1 MVTEL
6 WFLIGTLSRWALFAG
21 LLVAVGAVAFKLV
34 VLRRFPG
41 FDLEEDP
48 EEDDAAGVGPERLAA
63 RIGGLA
69 VLLAGAGALGRLA
82 AEVSVFRD
90 PFEPLGAEV
99 RLLVTGTS
107 WGRAWLGQVTAVGVS
122 GLAFVLAAARGARA
136 EFGWIAAMAGV
147 ALLAYTPA
155 LAGHAAGAEHF
166 VVPAITADIF
176 HMVAGG
182 AWLGTLAV
190 MAGVLVLGR
199 RRGASISR
207 RRVVDWISAF
217 SPLALGSAAVIAVTG
232 LFAAWLHLGAVSALW
247 SEPYGRTLSLKL
259 LIILGIAGCGAY
271 NWRRAP
277 GRVAD
282 AEDPPRLPP
291 TVTVELGA
299 AGLLLLVTAVLTGT
313 PPPAH

>member
-1 MVTEL
+1 M
-6 WFLIGTLSRWALFAG
+6 WFLIGTVSRWALFAG

-41 FDLEEDP
+41 FEP
-48 EEDDAAGVGPERLAA
+48 EEADAAGVAPESLAA

-107 WGRAWLGQVTAVGVS
+107 WGRAWLAQVAAVMVS
-122 GLAFVLAAARGARA
+122 GLAFALACARGPRA
-136 EFGWIAAMAGV
+136 EFGWVAATAGV

-166 VVPAITADIF
+166 VTPAITADIF

-199 RRGASISR
+199 RRGIPASKR
-207 RRVVDWISAF
+207 RIIDWISAF
-217 SPLALGSAAVIAVTG
+217 SPLALGSAAVIAATG
-232 LFAAWLHLGAVSALW
+232 LFAAWLHLGTIPALW
-247 SEPYGRTLSLKL
+247 TEPYGRTLSLKL
-259 LIILGIAGCGAY
+259 FVVLGIVGCGAY
-271 NWRRAP
+271 NWKRAP
-277 GRVAD
+277 GRVG
-282 AEDPPRLPP
+282 ESGDPPRLPP
-291 TVTVELGA
+291 TVAFELGA

>member
-6 WFLIGTLSRWALFAG
+6 WFLAGTLSRWALFAG
-21 LLVAVGAVAFKLV
+21 LFVAVGAVAFKLV

-41 FDLEEDP
+41 FEAET
-48 EEDDAAGVGPERLAA
+48 EAEAETVGVAPERLAA

-82 AEVSVFRD
+82 AEVSLFRD
-90 PFEPLGAEV
+90 PFEPLAAEV
-99 RLLVTGTS
+99 RLLVAGTS
-107 WGRAWLGQVTAVGVS
+107 WGRAWLGQITAVVLS
-122 GLAFVLAAARGARA
+122 GLAFALASVRGPQA

-166 VVPAITADIF
+166 VTPAITADTF

-190 MAGVLVLGR
+190 MAGVLYLGR

-207 RRVVDWISAF
+207 RRIVDWISAF

-247 SEPYGRTLSLKL
+247 TESYGRTLGLKL
-259 LIILGIAGCGAY
+259 LVLLGIVGCGAY

-277 GRVAD
+277 GRVVEAG
-282 AEDPPRLPP
+282 DPPRLPP
-291 TVTVELGA
+291 TVTLELSA
-299 AGLLLLVTAVLTGT
+299 AGLILLVTAILTGT
-313 PPPAH
+313 TPPAH

>member
-1 MVTEL
+1 M
-6 WFLIGTLSRWALFAG
+6 WFLIGTLSRWALFTG

-41 FDLEEDP
+41 FGPVE
-48 EEDDAAGVGPERLAA
+48 DAADGITPERVAA

-82 AEVSVFRD
+82 TEVSVFRD
-90 PFEPLGAEV
+90 PFEPMGAEV

-107 WGRAWLGQVTAVGVS
+107 WGRAWLGQVTAVVLS
-122 GLAFVLAAARGARA
+122 AFAFALASARGPRA
-136 EFGWIAAMAGV
+136 EFGWVAATATV

-166 VVPAITADIF
+166 VTPAITADVF
-176 HMVAGG
+176 HVVAGG
-182 AWLGTLAV
+182 VWMGTLSV
-190 MAGVLVLGR
+190 MAAVLHFGR

-207 RRVVDWISAF
+207 GRIVDWVSAF
-217 SPLALGSAAVIAVTG
+217 SPLALGSSAILAATG

-247 SEPYGRTLSLKL
+247 NEPYGRTLSLKL
-259 LIILGIAGCGAY
+259 FVLLGILAFGAY

-277 GRVAD
+277 GRVRD
-282 AEDPPRLPP
+282 GGNPPRLPP
-291 TVTVELGA
+291 TVTLELSA

>member
-1 MVTEL
+1 M
-6 WFLIGTLSRWALFAG
+6 WFLVGTLSRWALFAG
-21 LLVAVGAVAFKLV
+21 LLVAVGAVAFKLI

-41 FDLEEDP
+41 FEREG
-48 EEDDAAGVGPERLAA
+48 DAAGGAAPERLAA

-99 RLLVTGTS
+99 RLLVSATS
-107 WGRAWLGQVTAVGVS
+107 WGRAWLAQVAAVVVS
-122 GLAFVLAAARGARA
+122 GLAFALASARGPRA
-136 EFGWIAAMAGV
+136 EFGWIAATAGV

-155 LAGHAAGAEHF
+155 LAGHAVGAEHF
-166 VVPAITADIF
+166 VTPAITADIF

-190 MAGVLVLGR
+190 MAGVLYLGR
-199 RRGASISR
+199 RRGALISKR
-207 RRVVDWISAF
+207 RIIDWISAF
-217 SPLALGSAAVIAVTG
+217 SPLALGSAAVIGVTG

-247 SEPYGRTLSLKL
+247 TEPYGRTLSLKL
-259 LIILGIAGCGAY
+259 FVLLGVAGCGAY

-277 GRVAD
+277 GRVGEAG
-282 AEDPPRLPP
+282 DPPRLPR
-291 TVTVELGA
+291 TVTIELSA
-299 AGLLLLVTAVLTGT
+299 AGLLLLVTAVLAGT

>member
-1 MVTEL
+1 M

-34 VLRRFPG
+34 ILRRFPG
-41 FDLEEDP
+41 FAPAEE
-48 EEDDAAGVGPERLAA
+48 EAAGLAPERLAA

-69 VLLAGAGALGRLA
+69 VLLAGVGTLGRLA
-82 AEVSVFRD
+82 AEASIFRD
-90 PFEPLGAEV
+90 PFEPLGAEL

-107 WGRAWLGQVTAVGVS
+107 WGRAWLGQIAAVVLS
-122 GLAFVLAAARGARA
+122 GLAFALAAARGARA
-136 EFGWIAAMAGV
+136 EFGWIAATAGV

-166 VVPAITADIF
+166 VTPAIAADIF

-182 AWLGTLAV
+182 VWLGTLAV
-190 MAGVLVLGR
+190 MAGVLYLGR
-199 RRGASISR
+199 RRGASLSKR
-207 RRVVDWISAF
+207 RIVDWISAF

-247 SEPYGRTLSLKL
+247 TEPYGRTLSLKL
-259 LIILGIAGCGAY
+259 LLVAAIVGCGAY

-277 GRVAD
+277 GRVGEAG
-282 AEDPPRLPP
+282 DPPRLPP
-291 TVTVELGA
+291 TVTAELSA
-299 AGLLLLVTAVLTGT
+299 AGLLLIVTAVLTGT

>member
-1 MVTEL
+1 M
-6 WFLIGTLSRWALFAG
+6 A
-21 LLVAVGAVAFKLV
+21 
-34 VLRRFPG
+34 
-41 FDLEEDP
+41 
-48 EEDDAAGVGPERLAA
+48 PERLAA
-63 RIGGLA
+63 RIGALA

-82 AEVSVFRD
+82 AEMSIFRD
-90 PFEPLGAEV
+90 PFEPLAAEA

-107 WGRAWLGQVTAVGVS
+107 WGRAWLTQVAAVVLS
-122 GLAFVLAAARGARA
+122 GLAFALASARGARA
-136 EFGWIAAMAGV
+136 EFGWVAATAGV

-155 LAGHAAGAEHF
+155 LAGHAAGADHF

-182 AWLGTLAV
+182 VWLGTLAV

-199 RRGASISR
+199 RRGASVSR
-207 RRVVDWISAF
+207 RRIIDWISAF

-247 SEPYGRTLSLKL
+247 TEPYGRTLSLKL
-259 LIILGIAGCGAY
+259 FVLLGIAGCGAY

-282 AEDPPRLPP
+282 AGDPARLPP
-291 TVTVELGA
+291 TVAVELSA
-299 AGLLLLVTAVLTGT
+299 AGLLLLVTAVLAGT
-313 PPPAH
+313 TPPAH

>member
-1 MVTEL
+1 M

-41 FDLEEDP
+41 FEP
-48 EEDDAAGVGPERLAA
+48 EEDETGGVAPERLAA
-63 RIGGLA
+63 RIGALA

-82 AEVSVFRD
+82 AETSIFRD
-90 PFEPLGAEV
+90 PFEPLVAEV
-99 RLLVTGTS
+99 RLLVAGTS
-107 WGRAWLGQVTAVGVS
+107 WGRAWLTQIAAVVLS
-122 GLAFVLAAARGARA
+122 GLAFALAATRGARA
-136 EFGWIAAMAGV
+136 EFGWIAATACV

-166 VVPAITADIF
+166 VTPAITADIF

-199 RRGASISR
+199 RRGASISKR
-207 RRVVDWISAF
+207 RIVDWISAF

-232 LFAAWLHLGAVSALW
+232 LFAAWLHLGSVSALW
-247 SEPYGRTLSLKL
+247 TEPYGRTLSLKL
-259 LIILGIAGCGAY
+259 VVLLAIVGCGAY
-271 NWRRAP
+271 NWRRAR

-282 AEDPPRLPP
+282 AGGPPRLPP
-291 TVTVELGA
+291 TVTVELSA
-299 AGLLLLVTAVLTGT
+299 AGLLLLVTAILTGT
-313 PPPAH
+313 TPPAH

>member
-1 MVTEL
+1 MDM

-34 VLRRFPG
+34 ILRRFPG
-41 FDLEEDP
+41 FEP
-48 EEDDAAGVGPERLAA
+48 EEDGAAGVTPERLAA

-69 VLLAGAGALGRLA
+69 VLLAGAGTLGRLA
-82 AEVSVFRD
+82 AEASIFRD
-90 PFEPLGAEV
+90 PFEPLGAEL

-107 WGRAWLGQVTAVGVS
+107 WGRAWLGQVAAVVVS
-122 GLAFVLAAARGARA
+122 GLAFALAAARGARA
-136 EFGWIAAMAGV
+136 EFGWIAATAGV

-166 VVPAITADIF
+166 VTPAITADIF

-182 AWLGTLAV
+182 VWLGTLAV
-190 MAGVLVLGR
+190 MAGVLYLGR
-199 RRGASISR
+199 RRGASLSKR
-207 RRVVDWISAF
+207 RIVDWISAF

-232 LFAAWLHLGAVSALW
+232 LFAAWLHLGSISALW
-247 SEPYGRTLSLKL
+247 TEPWGRTLSLKL
-259 LIILGIAGCGAY
+259 FVVLAIAGCGAY
-271 NWRRAP
+271 NWRRAR
-277 GRVAD
+277 GRVGE

-299 AGLLLLVTAVLTGT
+299 AGLLLLVTAILTGT
-313 PPPAH
+313 TPPAH

>member
-1 MVTEL
+1 M

-21 LLVAVGAVAFKLV
+21 LLVAVGVVAFKLV

-41 FDLEEDP
+41 FEP
-48 EEDDAAGVGPERLAA
+48 EGDDAAGAMPERLAA

-99 RLLVTGTS
+99 RLLVTATS
-107 WGRAWLGQVTAVGVS
+107 WGRAWLAQIAAVVLS
-122 GLAFVLAAARGARA
+122 GLAFALAAARGPRA
-136 EFGWIAAMAGV
+136 EFGWMAGTAGV
-147 ALLAYTPA
+147 VLLAYTPA

-166 VVPAITADIF
+166 VTPAVTAHVF

-190 MAGVLVLGR
+190 IAGVLVLGR
-199 RRGASISR
+199 HRGIPISKRRII
-207 RRVVDWISAF
+207 DWISAF

-232 LFAAWLHLGAVSALW
+232 LFQAWLHVGTVSALW
-247 SEPYGRTLSLKL
+247 PEPYGRTLSLKL
-259 LIILGIAGCGAY
+259 LVVLGVAGCGAY

-282 AEDPPRLPP
+282 AGDPPRLPP
-291 TVTVELGA
+291 TVAVELGA
-299 AGLLLLVTAVLTGT
+299 AGLLLLVTAILTGT
-313 PPPAH
+313 PPPVH